1 MAATLAVFLAI
12 VFFLIQLQPGDYTS
26 AYLND
31 PHITA
36 QNRQAIGHSFGLDKP
51 AWEQF
56 FLYARN
62 VLRGDLGISFSQ
74 YPESVG
80 SIIKD
85 RLPRTLLLFGTAT
98 VLAFYLG
105 ITLGKVIAWRRGK
118 AVEHV
123 STVSAVYLYTAFTPW
138 FALLMVWL
146 FAFKLDWFPVG
157 RFISPEKWTT
167 ASVSSNGVFLRLLLT
182 AAAQA
187 AFVFLATVLLRRLG
201 VRRLG
206 LTIAT
211 LLAATTTLAA
221 IAWWASGIG
230 HLAADIMW
238 HAGLPI
244 ITLTLLS
251 FGGVMLLTRGA
262 MLDTVREDYVL
273 AARARGLPDRIVRD
287 RYAARNALLPV
298 VTAFIFSLALA
309 VDGGVIIETVFSWPG
324 MGYTLVNAASN
335 QDLPLAAGA
344 FVFTAIFVLVAHLI
358 VDILYRILDPRLRSP

>member
-1 MAATLAVFLAI
+1 MVATLVVFLAI

-36 QNRQAIGHSFGLDKP
+36 QNRAAIAHSFGLDKP

-56 FLYARN
+56 ALYTRN
-62 VLRGDLGISFSQ
+62 VFRGDLGISFSQ

-98 VLAFYLG
+98 ILAFYLG
-105 ITLGKVIAWRRGK
+105 FTLGKVIAWRRGRP
-118 AVEHV
+118 VEHIA
-123 STVSAVYLYTAFTPW
+123 TVSAVYLYTAFTPW
-138 FALLMVWL
+138 FALLMIWL
-146 FAFKLDWFPVG
+146 FAFKFDWFPVG

-167 ASVSSNGVFLRLLLT
+167 ASLSSNAVFLRLLLT

-187 AFVFLATVLLRRLG
+187 AFVLVATLTLQRLG

-206 LTIAT
+206 LAVAALIAS
-211 LLAATTTLAA
+211 TTLIAVM
-221 IAWWASGIG
+221 AWWASGIG
-230 HLAADIMW
+230 RLAADIVW

-262 MLDTVREDYVL
+262 MIDTVREDYVL
-273 AARARGLPDRIVRD
+273 AARARGLPDNVVRD

-298 VTAFIFSLALA
+298 VTAFVFSLALA

-344 FVFTAIFVLVAHLI
+344 FVFTGIFVLVAHLV
-358 VDILYRILDPRLRSP
+358 VDILYHILDPRLRSS